1 MILSSIPSI
10 RVWPF
15 FTSSGSKLL
24 SRSRG
29 TATGI
34 SPSCP
39 FSTLVEVPFRRL
51 EPLAHRGV
59 LVDADIDQDTRDDH
73 SMNMECGLIPI

>member
-15 FTSSGSKLL
+15 FTSSGSKLP

-29 TATGI
+29 TAIGT

-39 FSTLVEVPFRRL
+39 SARLLEVPLRRL
-51 EPLAHRGV
+51 DLLGGASLP
-59 LVDADIDQDTRDDH
+59 
-73 SMNMECGLIPI
+73 SS